1 MVRDK
6 KVAHILL
13 YYVRGRLC
21 LEFRCAYGGFEIV
34 NVSLDRD
41 LVCVAGVSTSQA
53 INIHICLEGKILL
66 CLKIDLK
73 CFD

>member
-41 LVCVAGVSTSQA
+41 LVCVASVSTSQA

-73 CFD
+73 CFY